1 MESNFNN
8 LNVINTLLRWR
19 VHLVVILV
27 VAFIGAVIFS
37 GPWIITPKF
46 KSWAVI
52 YPSNVSPYSEE
63 SETEQMFQLLQASYI
78 RDMVIEKYDL
88 PKHYE
93 IAPEYKYFKTALL
106 NEYRDHVNI
115 SKTPGE
121 AIRIEVLDKDPVVAK
136 KMVESII
143 YFYNDNV
150 RNLHESKFQ
159 EVVAM
164 WDRAL
169 QRKYVVLDSLKKQLA
184 TLAIEDGLIE
194 YEVQAEELVKGILG
208 TVEGGSTRINS
219 KEVDRLKKNIQEK
232 GGLLLIT
239 LSSLKHEAIILES
252 LTNEYDIA
260 YSNYDRQYT
269 YTNVIE
275 EPFAADKKSY
285 PVRWLVVALTL
296 FATLFLSL
304 LIIGIIENI
313 RIRKLQK

>member
-88 PKHYE
+88 PKHYG

-106 NEYRDHVNI
+106 NEYRDNVNI

-136 KMVESII
+136 EMVESII

-169 QRKYVVLDSLKKQLA
+169 QRKYVVLDSLKKQLT